1 MRETGYSFHA
11 GCSMA
16 GGILTVGRAFFIFTP
31 GDGGKTV
38 EEMRFL
44 MRYGLDITPAE
55 REGIWKRHGTE
66 FVTRD
71 W

>member
-1 MRETGYSFHA
+1 
-11 GCSMA
+11 MA
-16 GGILTVGRAFFIFTP
+16 GHFFIFTP

-44 MRYGLDITPAE
+44 GKYGLDITPAE
-55 REGIWKRHGTE
+55 REEIWNRHGTE
-66 FVTRD
+66 FVTRV